1 MGLIKL
7 CCVWPLSLLSFLDF
21 RFIVISHNRAVKSG
35 LHHGLLIGMAADSDG
50 EPHTGFTTIS
60 PFSAYKLGMFVKF
73 PSKRTAFIYFQFLGP
88 IGGRKVRQLPGACEE
103 DNDLIQTVFTC
114 HGNLDDPDFPQ
125 RFSHLLDQLSKILTT
140 GNRINFEF
148 ANK

>member
-1 MGLIKL
+1 
-7 CCVWPLSLLSFLDF
+7 
-21 RFIVISHNRAVKSG
+21 
-35 LHHGLLIGMAADSDG
+35 MAADSDG
-50 EPHTGFTTIS
+50 EPHTGCTTRS
-60 PFSAYKLGMFVKF
+60 PYLAYKLGMFVSFAQSGGGVMWKF
-73 PSKRTAFIYFQFLGP
+73 SGI

-140 GNRINFEF
+140 GKIS
-148 ANK
+148 